1 MTRYLFQKPR
11 ISSGY
16 YSGAVSYDRDGRLV
30 ADSTRHIAAV
40 EYEAW
45 GGLLPRTIDMGADK
59 INLRYRPDGRLALR
73 QHARR
78 YMEIYRDS
86 RGNVRERWRTA
97 LDTRTYRGSFELHGS
112 RWLYH
117 TDCGFI
123 TLVDGVAHYYARDY
137 QGSTR
142 AVYTPRLAEVS
153 PLSVSPTMP
162 EPYFIEQATDYYP
175 SGLPVD
181 VTASVSGGAVTAA
194 TTDRFHI
201 GNRWIDHA
209 GLGWYDNTAR
219 YHDAILARFT
229 APDPLEYKYPSVSPY
244 THCAANPANLTDPT
258 GRELALYFGN
268 KYYKCIDTKEGFTL
282 EDYDID
288 EEFQHSVASAL
299 RALGSTRMGHALISF
314 LMMDKNRTIIEQAGN
329 ETVDPYKQTKFKYSP
344 SARTIYWDVPTYKE
358 MPAIGTDAIH
368 GQITL
373 QAPEPVPTLGHEAY
387 HAVSHILGFNNNK
400 MSSSYNVT
408 DEEIR
413 AVIVENMIR
422 ASLDLPIRVGYGTD
436 FSANGFPIKQS
447 DAGLLFDPTKTATRW
462 MFKTFSPSVIPNII
476 FNPVFWKLYVP

>member
-97 LDTRTYRGSFELHGS
+97 LDTHTYRGSFELHGS
-112 RWLYH
+112 RWVYH

-123 TLVDGVAHYYARDY
+123 TLADGTPHYYACDY

-142 AVYTPRLAEVS
+142 AVYTPLLTEIS

-181 VTASVSGGAVTAA
+181 VTASVSGGAATAA
-194 TTDRFHI
+194 ATDRLHI

-229 APDPLEYKYPSVSPY
+229 APDPLEYKYPSLSPY

-258 GRELALYFGN
+258 GLKPTPYEAAVLANAVYMDWDKVDEYLKDHLVGESWRLSKRKTKVRFSDTDGLNDFQSMLFERTKRNGEIEYAYVFAGTASVKDFIEDIRQLSGISLQIGCAVKNATILVNELHN
-268 KYYKCIDTKEGFTL
+268 KELTYVGHSLGGLLATASAMSTDGFAMTFNTAVMTTLTKLFNGIDDKKGHIHNYIATTTPILGISFILDYVTVLQRGFFLWAPGEIIKVPIGFTPSHKIEKL
-282 EDYDID
+282 IE
-288 EEFQHSVASAL
+288 AL
-299 RALGSTRMGHALISF
+299 
-314 LMMDKNRTIIEQAGN
+314 K
-329 ETVDPYKQTKFKYSP
+329 
-344 SARTIYWDVPTYKE
+344 
-358 MPAIGTDAIH
+358 
-368 GQITL
+368 
-373 QAPEPVPTLGHEAY
+373 
-387 HAVSHILGFNNNK
+387 
-400 MSSSYNVT
+400 
-408 DEEIR
+408 
-413 AVIVENMIR
+413 
-422 ASLDLPIRVGYGTD
+422 
-436 FSANGFPIKQS
+436 
-447 DAGLLFDPTKTATRW
+447 
-462 MFKTFSPSVIPNII
+462 
-476 FNPVFWKLYVP
+476 